1 MKTLYRTIMLLQAI
15 AVMLAMGFWS
25 EAYAQDRA
33 VKFGVDIHAGLGI
46 DELSHYSVGAD
57 IICAWQANNYVQLG
71 AGAGYLRTDALVSM
85 GMGGEY
91 RTEYKGFDG
100 IRLFV
105 REKASLFDGRV
116 SPFVWFD
123 EGGTIGLKRSG
134 ARIGRQA
141 TQLFFEPGAGVDFQQ
156 KGGSRISVSLGYL
169 SQHTSYSSYTIAKDG
184 KSMLDNTRMTDFMG
198 QLTLHVGVMF

>member
-71 AGAGYLRTDALVSM
+71 AGAGYQRTDALVSM

-105 REKASLFDGRV
+105 REKASLSDGRV
-116 SPFVWFD
+116 APFVWFD
-123 EGGTIGLKRSG
+123 AGGTIGLKRSG
-134 ARIGRQA
+134 ARSGYQA
-141 TQLFFEPGAGVDFQQ
+141 TQLFFEPGVGIDY
-156 KGGSRISVSLGYL
+156 KLEGGNRICLSLGYL
-169 SQHTSYSSYTIAKDG
+169 SQHTSYSRYTIAKDG
-184 KSMLDNTRMTDFMG
+184 KSMLDNYPMSDFIG
-198 QLTLHVGVMF
+198 QLVLHVGFMF